1 MYLKRDEHFN
11 HLNSH
16 YCEDSSTSYKTTSS
30 DLRAKLQTKCLEIK
44 KENKL
49 DHNHNWL
56 PKALEAF
63 LNSLSVSKSNCE
75 RCLLTSKLKVSLCI
89 FHLHKLAPRIQ
100 NFSAKN

>member
-44 KENKL
+44 KENKIK
-49 DHNHNWL
+49 DETEGNENEMFGEKSKVWEREKL
-56 PKALEAF
+56 PYL
-63 LNSLSVSKSNCE
+63 
-75 RCLLTSKLKVSLCI
+75 
-89 FHLHKLAPRIQ
+89 
-100 NFSAKN
+100 